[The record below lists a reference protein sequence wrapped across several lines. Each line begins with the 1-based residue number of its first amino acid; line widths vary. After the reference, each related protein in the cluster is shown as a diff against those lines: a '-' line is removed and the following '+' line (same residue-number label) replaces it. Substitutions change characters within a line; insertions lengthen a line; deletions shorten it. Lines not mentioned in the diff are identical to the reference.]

1 MTAAVIDLA
10 DVRRLRGLP
19 VSRPVELLP
28 PRGKRPGDPVRHV
41 FTDERGTVMSAR
53 LERVLD
59 HDNRPKPVWLLAVLF
74 PSASRVLPADDVVP
88 LSLSGPD
95 EAPPAPPADVEA

>member
-1 MTAAVIDLA
+1 M
-10 DVRRLRGLP
+10 P
-19 VSRPVELLP
+19 RPVELLP

-41 FTDERGTVMSAR
+41 FTDERGTVISAR

-59 HDNRPKPVWLLAVLF
+59 RDNRPKPVWLLAVLF
-74 PSASRVLPADDVVP
+74 PGAARVLPADDVVP
-88 LSLSGPD
+88 LSGPVD